1 MSKKITETTPSQQ
14 KILEDLLD
22 DISHAYTP
30 FIEKEIIRKKIKKMF
45 RKQEIEIKKL
55 ENELFETFQSF
66 NAAIQNSMNDSNNN
80 K

>member
-22 DISHAYTP
+22 DISHAYTT
-30 FIEKEIIRKKIKKMF
+30 FIEKEIIMKKIKKMF